1 LVPQATVD
9 LWWIL
14 AIGSAMFLVLA
25 GGIIALLLLH
35 VRKTTK
41 LLSEARLMQEQ
52 LSSLSQQI
60 LTAQEEDRLKVSREL
75 HDEIGQLMAAID
87 INLTVLKKEFHAG
100 PSQQNRRID
109 VIRGLTQDVL
119 TRIRKVLK
127 DLRPVVLEGAGGA
140 GSDGQV
146 GILEP
151 LRRLCSEHTS
161 LTGIP
166 VSFLE
171 DEAVEQLSEAHKI
184 ALYRIIQES
193 LTNITKHAQAQHAVI
208 EMTQDQDEST
218 GEAYLDLAIQDDG
231 CGFESESE
239 TRPPNSSGRGA
250 DRKFG
255 LLGIR
260 ERVKSF
266 GGTCNIA
273 SVRGKGTR
281 VSLRIPLNQ
290 TSEGKG
296 KGSSNG

>member
-1 LVPQATVD
+1 
-9 LWWIL
+9 
-14 AIGSAMFLVLA
+14 MFLLLA
-25 GGIIALLLLH
+25 AGIIGILLIH

-41 LLSEARLMQEQ
+41 LLAEAQIMQEQ

-60 LTAQEEDRLKVSREL
+60 LTAQEEDRVRVSREL

-87 INLTVLKKEFHAG
+87 INLTVLKREFQG
-100 PSQQNRRID
+100 IPSNLDRRID

-127 DLRPVVLEGAGGA
+127 DLRPVVLEGVGGT
-140 GSDGQV
+140 GSGGKA

-151 LRRLCSEHTS
+151 LRRLCDEHTN

-171 DEAVEQLSEAHKI
+171 DEAVEQLSEQHKI
-184 ALYRIIQES
+184 ALYRIVQES
-193 LTNITKHAQAQHAVI
+193 LTNITKHAHAQHAVI
-208 EMTQDQDEST
+208 EMTEDRDDGT
-218 GEAYLDLAIQDDG
+218 GETYLDLAIQDDG
-231 CGFESESE
+231 VGFDPDSERLGPHNKLKAAE
-239 TRPPNSSGRGA
+239 RR
-250 DRKFG
+250 FG

-266 GGTCNIA
+266 GGTCTIA

-281 VSLRIPLNQ
+281 VSLRIPLEH
-290 TSEGKG
+290 TSEAKD
-296 KGSSNG
+296 KGSHNG